1 MRIFGFEIGTRRLEN
16 RISELEAQIEQR
28 STLQNPAEWFSDIF
42 ASVGGAGVSVN
53 EKSALGV
60 PSFYNAVK
68 NIAEPLAA
76 LPFDIYQRTPEGSV
90 PAENHPV
97 RYLIRTEPSKNI
109 TSYNFRRAM
118 FARGIFGDAY
128 AKIHRNGIG
137 RPNRLQIMDGSVEVK
152 YKDDGSGDW
161 MYIWR
166 RSVSGI
172 FREEALFP
180 DEVLH
185 LKGLSLDG
193 VKGLEIMSLHKSSLG
208 VSIASNQYG
217 EAFFGNNA
225 GVDCWIEYPG
235 TLSPADRTRLENK
248 MESKYAG
255 VKKTGKTAVL
265 DAGMK
270 MHKIGLT
277 PGEAMLNETRNF
289 QVNET
294 SRISNVPAHL
304 LHNNERSTFNNI
316 EVMNTNYVMLA
327 LQPWAKQFEEECK
340 IKLLTREEKESD
352 RYFFRI
358 NLNGLMRG
366 DMKSRADYYDR
377 MLKNLTYTINDV
389 RAFDDLNAVPW
400 GYTPYAQAGM
410 QKVNEDGTI
419 PQPEPKT
426 NQKEGQNTDNS
437 NDNED
442 EPGAT
447 EDNA

>member
-1 MRIFGFEIGTRRLEN
+1 MRIFGFEIGTRKLEN

-28 STLQNPAEWFSDIF
+28 SIPQNPAEWFSEIF
-42 ASVGGAGVSVN
+42 STVGAAGVSVT

-68 NIAEPLAA
+68 NVAEPLAA
-76 LPFDIYQRTPEGSV
+76 LPFDLFQRTPDGAI
-90 PAENHPV
+90 PAEGHPV

-118 FARGIFGDAY
+118 FARALFSDAF
-128 AKIHRNGIG
+128 ARIHRNGIG
-137 RPNRLQIMDGSVEVK
+137 RPVRLQIMDGQVEIEYK
-152 YKDDGSGDW
+152 KDDSGDW
-161 MYIWR
+161 MYVWR
-166 RSVSGI
+166 RNINGGY
-172 FREEALFP
+172 RETALFP
-180 DEVLH
+180 EEVLH
-185 LKGLSLDG
+185 IKGLSMDAI
-193 VKGLEIMSLHKSSLG
+193 KGLEILQLHKSSLG

-225 GVDCWIEYPG
+225 GVDAVIGFEG
-235 TLSPADRTRLENK
+235 TLSPADRAKIENK
-248 MESKYAG
+248 VESKYSG
-255 VKKTGKTAVL
+255 VKKTGKVMVL
-265 DAGMK
+265 DGGMK
-270 MHKIGLT
+270 YEKIGLN
-277 PGEAMLNETRNF
+277 PAEAMLNETRNF
-289 QVNET
+289 QVNES
-294 SRISNVPAHL
+294 SRISNVPSHL

-316 EVMNTNYVMLA
+316 EVMNTNYVMLG

-340 IKLLTREEKESD
+340 IKLLTRQEKESD
-352 RYFFRI
+352 QYFFRI

-377 MLKNLTYTINDV
+377 MLKNMTYTINDV

-419 PQPEPKT
+419 PQPEPQANPPK
-426 NQKEGQNTDNS
+426 GQTDNA